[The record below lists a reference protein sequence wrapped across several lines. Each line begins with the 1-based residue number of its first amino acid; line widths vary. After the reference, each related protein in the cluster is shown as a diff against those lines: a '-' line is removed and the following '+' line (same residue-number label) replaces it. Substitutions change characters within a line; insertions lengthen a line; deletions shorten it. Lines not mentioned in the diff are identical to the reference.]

1 MNLKGQVKVK
11 AVLPK
16 FDCASEQHIEL
27 MNAAH
32 FRGEAEKS
40 VLSTCTRDSESQPGL
55 GSTELEVKTTIPGRE
70 NSLVWLECVKYRQ
83 KAEKNEKSSNVTNVT
98 FQKGSMELM

>member
-32 FRGEAEKS
+32 FRFSK
-40 VLSTCTRDSESQPGL
+40 SESP
-55 GSTELEVKTTIPGRE
+55 EVKLR
-70 NSLVWLECVKYRQ
+70 NQY
-83 KAEKNEKSSNVTNVT
+83 
-98 FQKGSMELM
+98 FQHVQGIQNHSQV